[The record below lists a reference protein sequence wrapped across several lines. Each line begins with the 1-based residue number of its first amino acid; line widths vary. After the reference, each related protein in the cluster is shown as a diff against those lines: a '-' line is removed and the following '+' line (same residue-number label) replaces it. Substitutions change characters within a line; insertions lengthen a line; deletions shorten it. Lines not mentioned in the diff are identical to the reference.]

1 MEKKRTIHNN
11 KGFSLVEML
20 IVIALLSILVS
31 IAIMSYSTVTNAQ
44 LSEAAR
50 TYESAINTA
59 IAQSMA
65 KGSEAGKLTIGME
78 NGELYYMIGDT
89 ATAPKEEICD
99 ARFSPQYIM
108 GNVAGYTPSTGA
120 PLGIPITNGSVYTI
134 YFNSNGT
141 VDTAR
146 STAGGMSRLTFSYN
160 NRVIEVFLY
169 LETGKHDVIMHY
181 TY

>member
-20 IVIALLSILVS
+20 IVVALLSILIS

-50 TYESAINTA
+50 TYEAAINTA

-99 ARFSPQYIM
+99 ARFTPRYIM
-108 GNVAGYTPSTGA
+108 GSTGGYTPGTGA
-120 PLGIPITNGSVYTI
+120 PLGIPFADGCEYTI

-141 VDTAR
+141 VDTVN
-146 STAGGMSRLTFSYN
+146 STSGGISRLTFSFN

-181 TY
+181 M

>member
-1 MEKKRTIHNN
+1 MEKKKVLHNN
-11 KGFSLVEML
+11 NGFSLVEML
-20 IVIALLSILVS
+20 IVIALMAILLGL
-31 IAIMSYSTVTNAQ
+31 AALSYSTVMNAQ

-50 TYESAINTA
+50 TYESAINNA

-78 NGELYYMIGDT
+78 NSELYYMIGDT
-89 ATAPKEEICD
+89 ATAPRERICSV
-99 ARFSPQYIM
+99 RFDPRYIM
-108 GNVAGYTPSTGA
+108 GNTAGYTPGTGA
-120 PLGIPITNGSVYTI
+120 PLGIPISEGSVFTI

-146 STAGGMSRLTFSYN
+146 STSGGMSRLTFSYGS
-160 NRVIEVFLY
+160 RVIEVFLY

-181 TY
+181 N